1 MRLPPSYHCQAKSSA
16 TNPNAIA
23 VAEMRQ
29 VLSFEAPRVPDA
41 GAVSFSMREPTPDE
55 SRSYF
60 SKKSRH
66 LGDGANIAAPGHYD
80 LPHVEL
86 PSGKRDPRMRHEHR
100 GRAQV
105 SPAGRAQHFEEIR
118 QAFGAGNRDRFD
130 SAALPAG
137 EEPSRV
143 GVGPRTAVA
152 FGVLDSRAP
161 PFKSRSQPFA
171 PALPAKDHD
180 RAPLQILQFGKF
192 GERLAV
198 GLARGR
204 YHRMEPSFLECPGGS
219 DPHGGHTQALRP
231 VPARAHELVPPYR
244 CSWTDENRK
253 VKPI

>member
-1 MRLPPSYHCQAKSSA
+1 MRLRPSYHCQAKSSA
-16 TNPNAIA
+16 SSPNAIA
-23 VAEMRQ
+23 VGEVRQ
-29 VLSFEAPRVPDA
+29 ALSVEARSVPD
-41 GAVSFSMREPTPDE
+41 VSFSMREPTPDE
-55 SRSYF
+55 RRSYL

-66 LGDGANIAAPGHYD
+66 LSDGANIAAPGHND

-86 PSGKRDPRMRHEHR
+86 ARGKRDPRMRNEHR

-105 SPAGRAQHFEEIR
+105 SPAGRAQHFKEVP

-152 FGVLDSRAP
+152 FGVFDSRAP
-161 PFKSRSQPFA
+161 CFKSRSQPFA

-198 GLARGR
+198 GLARGPH
-204 YHRMEPSFLECPGGS
+204 HRMKPSFLECTCGP
-219 DPHGGHTQALRP
+219 DPHTGHA
-231 VPARAHELVPPYR
+231 
-244 CSWTDENRK
+244 
-253 VKPI
+253 